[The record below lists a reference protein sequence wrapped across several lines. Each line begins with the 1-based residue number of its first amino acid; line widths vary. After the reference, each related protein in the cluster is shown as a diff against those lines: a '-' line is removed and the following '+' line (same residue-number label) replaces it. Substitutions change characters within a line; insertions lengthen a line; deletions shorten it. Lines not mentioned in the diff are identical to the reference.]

1 VFHASLT
8 LGRAGAVCMLLLGA
22 LLALGAGGCGGGGES
37 RGLDDAFAGPPPP
50 DANPGLPPLVTLSPE
65 NTGDGWAVST
75 PAAEGMDGPTLAD
88 LMEDLR
94 ANEYPGVDSLV
105 VVRSQRL
112 VAEGYF
118 NGFGRESLHDL
129 RSTGKSFTS
138 ALAGIALEQRL
149 VGLDDPISQ
158 HLPGFENYANVDD
171 RKRAITLR
179 HLLHMSTGLE
189 CNDWLPSSAGAENH
203 MYNRRDW
210 VKFVLDLPMI
220 AQPGTL
226 PAYCTGGVIVLGHI
240 LTLRSGMTLD
250 VYAQSQLFDPLGIQ
264 HSIWR
269 RDADGRATGG
279 GGLRLRPRDAAK
291 FGAVFVNE
299 GVWNGARVIPETWVL
314 HSRERINT
322 LGPDGYG
329 FLWWKRTYV
338 HGSLPLEAVF
348 TSGNGGNFIFTFP
361 SHELV
366 VVFTGSNYDSPLTQ
380 QPFDLVRRVIAAL
393 R

>member
-1 VFHASLT
+1 
-8 LGRAGAVCMLLLGA
+8 LLLGA
-22 LLALGAGGCGGGGES
+22 LLGICASGCRTGAGS
-37 RGLDDAFAGPPPP
+37 RDLDQAFAGPPPP
-50 DANPGLPPLVTLSPE
+50 DANSGLPPLISLSPE
-65 NTGDGWAVST
+65 HTGDGWTVST
-75 PAAEGMDGPTLAD
+75 PAAEGLDESPLAE

-94 ANEYPGVDSLV
+94 ANAHPGVDSLL
-105 VVRSQRL
+105 VVRHQRL

-138 ALAGIALEQRL
+138 ALTGIAIGQRL
-149 VGLDDPISQ
+149 VGLDDPIGQ
-158 HLPGFENYANVDD
+158 HLPGFENHAHVDD

-179 HLLHMSTGLE
+179 HLLHMSSGLE
-189 CNDWLPSSAGAENH
+189 CNDWLPSSAGAENR
-203 MYNRRDW
+203 MYNHRDW
-210 VKFVLDLPMI
+210 VKFVLDLPMV

-240 LTLRSGMTLD
+240 LTLRSGMALD
-250 VYAQSQLFDPLGIQ
+250 AYAQSQLFDPLGIQ
-264 HSIWR
+264 QSIWR

-291 FGAVFVNE
+291 FGALFVNE
-299 GVWNGARVIPETWVL
+299 GMWHGVRVIPESWVL
-314 HSRERINT
+314 QTRERINT

-329 FLWWKRTYV
+329 FLWWKRTYL

-366 VVFTGSNYDSPLTQ
+366 VVFTGSNYDSRLTQ

-393 R
+393 PEGA